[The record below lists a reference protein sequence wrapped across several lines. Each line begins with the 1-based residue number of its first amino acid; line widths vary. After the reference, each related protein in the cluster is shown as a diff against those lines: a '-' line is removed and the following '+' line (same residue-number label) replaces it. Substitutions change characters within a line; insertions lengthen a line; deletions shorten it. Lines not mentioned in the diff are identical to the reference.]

1 MGLGF
6 GLGIGLQAKP
16 KDYAELVKARESA
29 KQKAIATKAAKDA
42 DKAQKL
48 YEKFYFRNINNS
60 YLPFQQE
67 DAKNVVLELI
77 DVFEKE
83 AENDTPNMTALNT
96 SVALAE
102 DKLQK
107 FVLQKKT
114 ADKFY
119 QNPNAFGYGTE
130 EIQAIYS
137 DPDKNNVNN
146 IIQEKGVGIA
156 YDPNTNLI
164 QFRTVGD
171 FDKLNVSS
179 QLSNYFKSVGN
190 NVYDPNNLKG
200 EIQVADTKYRY
211 FGVAAQAKES
221 WLNSALINPG
231 SAREFEFVYK
241 AQNKTLPDFNDP
253 KVQAEF
259 KEYLSNKYDDYI
271 EPLVGT
277 KVGNRRA
284 QTNIITPAAKKEKLD
299 YLRTGG
305 ISYPAGPGGT
315 DAYETFGEVGVK
327 EISVTTDVPAGT
339 FDVNNFQP
347 YQGGGG
353 RINYSKF
360 AVYPVKTDNSLAIK
374 SVYGKGFPRKLA
386 VGVFATTDNGEGLVI
401 TNPATRKSAL
411 QSLTRDEK
419 SNIMDLDKQFEE
431 AVNYYNSLTE
441 DGQKSIW
448 IKYRPT
454 YPDIVD
460 AVKAYQEEGMD

>member
-48 YEKFYFRNINNS
+48 YEKWYFRNINNS

-67 DAKNVVLELI
+67 MAKDVVLELI

-83 AENDTPNMTALNT
+83 GEKDTPDMTLLNTAVASAEN
-96 SVALAE
+96 
-102 DKLQK
+102 KLQNL
-107 FVLQKKT
+107 VLQKKT

-119 QNPNAFGYGTE
+119 QNPNAFGFGTE

-137 DPDKNNVNN
+137 EPDKNNVSN

-171 FDKLNVSS
+171 FDKQNVPS
-179 QLSNYFKSVGN
+179 QLKNYFDSVGDK
-190 NVYDPNNLKG
+190 VFDPNNLKA

-211 FGVAAQAKES
+211 TGVAAQAKDY

-241 AQNKTLPDFNDP
+241 AQNKKLPDFNDP
-253 KVQAEF
+253 NVQAEF

-271 EPLVGT
+271 EPLVVAKGGG
-277 KVGNRRA
+277 KRA
-284 QTNIITPAAKKEKLD
+284 QTNFITPAEKKEKQE

-305 ISYPAGPGGT
+305 VTYPAGTTGT
-315 DAYETFGEVGVK
+315 DSYETFGEFGGK
-327 EISVTTDVPAGT
+327 QISVTTDIPSGT
-339 FDVNNFQP
+339 VDVNNLQP
-347 YQGGGG
+347 YTGGGKT
-353 RINYSKF
+353 INYSKF
-360 AVYPVKTDNSLAIK
+360 GVYPVKPDNSLAIK
-374 SVYGKGFPRKLA
+374 SVYGSGYPRKLA
-386 VGVFATTDNGEGLVI
+386 VGVFATTERGQGLVI
-401 TNPATRKSAL
+401 TNPTTRRSAL
-411 QSLTRDEK
+411 QSMTRDEK
-419 SNIMDLDKQFEE
+419 SNLMDIDKEFEA
-431 AVNYYNSLTE
+431 AVNYYNSLTDE
-441 DGQKSIW
+441 GKRSIW
-448 IKYRPT
+448 MKYRPT

-460 AVKAYQEEGMD
+460 AVKAYKEAGMD

>member
-137 DPDKNNVNN
+137 EPDKNNVNN

-171 FDKLNVSS
+171 FDKQNVSS
-179 QLSNYFKSVGN
+179 QLKNYFDSVGDK
-190 NVYDPNNLKG
+190 VFDPNNLKA

-211 FGVAAQAKES
+211 TGVAAQAKNY
-221 WLNSALINPG
+221 WLENALINPG
-231 SAREFEFVYK
+231 SGREFEFVYK
-241 AQNKTLPDFNDP
+241 TQNKTLPDFNDP
-253 KVQAEF
+253 NVQAEF
-259 KEYLSNKYDDYI
+259 REYLSNKYDDYI
-271 EPLVGT
+271 EPLVVAKGGG
-277 KVGNRRA
+277 KRA
-284 QTNIITPAAKKEKLD
+284 QTNIITPAEKKEKQE

-305 ISYPAGPGGT
+305 NTYPAGKGGT
-315 DAYETFGEVGVK
+315 DSYETFGEFGGK
-327 EISVTTDVPAGT
+327 ETPVTTDVPVGT
-339 FDVNNFQP
+339 FDVNNLQP
-347 YQGGGG
+347 YQGGGKK
-353 RINYSKF
+353 ITYSKF
-360 AVYPVKTDNSLAIK
+360 GVYPVKDDNSLAIK
-374 SVYGKGFPRKLA
+374 KVYGSGFPRKLA
-386 VGVFATTDNGEGLVI
+386 LGVYALTPGGEGLVI
-401 TNPATRKSAL
+401 TNAANRRSAL
-411 QSLTRDEK
+411 QSMTRDEK
-419 SNIMDLDKQFEE
+419 SNLMDIDKEFEA
-431 AVNYYNSLTE
+431 AVNYYNSLTDE
-441 DGQKSIW
+441 GKKSIW

-460 AVKAYQEEGMD
+460 AVKAYKEAGMD